1 MLLCPAESARCCVCV
16 AARSGYGGAA
26 RGGFA
31 PFAARGSP
39 HAHGGFGAPQHLRG
53 LTVKMRGLPFR
64 VSPQEVFAF
73 FAGFALVPD
82 TLQMGSD
89 SLGRPSGEGWL
100 AFSSCEEAE
109 RAARERNRQYIGSRY
124 VELTVV

>member
-1 MLLCPAESARCCVCV
+1 MF
-16 AARSGYGGAA
+16 AAAHMHA
-26 RGGFA
+26 RG
-31 PFAARGSP
+31 PS
-39 HAHGGFGAPQHLRG
+39 G

-73 FAGFALVPD
+73 FTGFALVPD

-89 SLGRPSGEGWL
+89 AMGRPSGEGWL
-100 AFSSCEEAE
+100 SFCSPEEAE
-109 RAARERNRQYIGSRY
+109 RAARERNRQYIGARY